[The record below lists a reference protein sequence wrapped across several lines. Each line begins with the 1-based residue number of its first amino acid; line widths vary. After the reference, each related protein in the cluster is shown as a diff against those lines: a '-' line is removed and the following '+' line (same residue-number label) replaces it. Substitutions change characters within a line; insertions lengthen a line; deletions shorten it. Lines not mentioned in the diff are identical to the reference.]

1 MFHRVLHCITTET
14 QLYCNSMWRLTD
26 CFSHGWRPSLWGW
39 LHLLVT
45 MMMICC
51 SLFCWHWQW
60 KRSHLRS
67 SDFDVCAP
75 IFSPLPLY
83 ICLQSSILMSSSQ
96 SNKTEEEHVKGW
108 SQGPLMGW
116 MESKQT
122 HWFTRWPGGGCPGR
136 MTTWCWLRPTLGPK
150 YLVVERVQSGPY
162 LLFGVDEV

>member
-1 MFHRVLHCITTET
+1 MLYQCMFHRVLHCITTET
-14 QLYCNSMWRLTD
+14 QLYCNSLWRLTD

-45 MMMICC
+45 MMMIC
-51 SLFCWHWQW
+51 FCWHWQS

-67 SDFDVCAP
+67 SDFNVCAP

-116 MESKQT
+116 MESKHT
-122 HWFTRWPGGGCPGR
+122 DLPGGQEEGALEGWRPDAGCDHH
-136 MTTWCWLRPTLGPK
+136 WDLDIL
-150 YLVVERVQSGPY
+150 
-162 LLFGVDEV
+162 